1 MITLAIDTSFHY
13 LTLVIYRNKELVAS
27 VQKEAFKQ
35 QSETI
40 LVEIQNLFVR
50 TNIKPTELNQIV
62 LTDGPGSY
70 TGLRIGMTVAKV
82 LGSMAKIDVYTLS
95 SLHVLAG
102 LEKDVHVLLDA
113 RAQRAYYAHFHEGI
127 PLISERVIFL
137 QDMSDLDVS
146 TLNIFGDGHLINKET
161 YYPNYTQ
168 HFMDLKKYW
177 KKIDNV
183 HSLVP
188 RYLKDNEAYHS

>member
-137 QDMSDLDVS
+137 QVMSDLDVS

>member
-40 LVEIQNLFVR
+40 LVEIQNLFIQS
-50 TNIKPTELNQIV
+50 NIKPTELKQIV

-82 LGSMAKIDVYTLS
+82 LGTMAKINVYTLS

-102 LEKDVHVLLDA
+102 LENDVHVLLDA
-113 RAQRAYYAHFHEGI
+113 RAQRAYYAHFHQGI
-127 PLISERVIFL
+127 PLISERIIL
-137 QDMSDLDVS
+137 LHDMTELDVS
-146 TLNIFGDGHLINKET
+146 TLKVFGDGRLINKET

-177 KKIDNV
+177 KKVENI
-183 HSLVP
+183 HALVP

>member
-13 LTLVIYRNKELVAS
+13 LTLVIYKNEEIIAS

-40 LVEIQNLFVR
+40 LVEIQNLF
-50 TNIKPTELNQIV
+50 NQAQLKPTDLKRIV

-82 LGSMAKIDVYTLS
+82 LGAMAGIEVFTLS

-102 LEKDVHVLLDA
+102 LEKDVHILLDA
-113 RAQRAYYAHFHEGI
+113 KAKRAYYAHFHEGI
-127 PLISERVIFL
+127 RLINERVIL
-137 QDMSDLDVS
+137 LEDLSDIDVS
-146 TLNIFGDGHLINKET
+146 TLKVFGDGHLIAKQT
-161 YYPNYTQ
+161 YYPDYTKN
-168 HFMDLKKYW
+168 FMDLKSYW
-177 KKIDNV
+177 KKIDDI
-183 HSLVP
+183 HTLVP
-188 RYLKDNEAYHS
+188 RYLKENEAYHS

>member
-13 LTLVIYRNKELVAS
+13 LTLVLYRDKDVINS
-27 VQKEAFKQ
+27 IQKEAFKQ

-40 LVEIQNLFVR
+40 LVEINALFDKA
-50 TNIKPTELNQIV
+50 NISPKDLNRIV

-82 LGSMAKIDVYTLS
+82 LGALANIEVYTLS

-102 LEKDVHVLLDA
+102 LEKNVHILLDA
-113 RAQRAYYAHFHEGI
+113 RAKRAYYAHYHEGI
-127 PLISERVIFL
+127 PLINERVVLLSDF
-137 QDMSDLDVS
+137 DDLDTS
-146 TLNIFGDGHLINKET
+146 NLKIFGDGQLISKEK
-161 YYPNYTQ
+161 YYPDYTKN
-168 HFMDLKKYW
+168 FMDLEKYW
-177 KKIDNV
+177 QKINNI
-183 HSLVP
+183 HALVP

>member
-13 LTLVIYRNKELVAS
+13 LTLVIYRDNELVAS

-40 LVEIQNLFVR
+40 LVEIQSLFKQS
-50 TNIKPTELNQIV
+50 NIKPSELNQIV

-102 LEKDVHVLLDA
+102 LENDVHILLDA

-127 PLISERVIFL
+127 PLISERVIL
-137 QDMSDLDVS
+137 LNDMKDLDVS
-146 TLNIFGDGHLINKET
+146 TLKIFGDGHLLNRET
-161 YYPNYTQ
+161 YYPNYTH

-177 KKIDNV
+177 NKVQDIHK
-183 HSLVP
+183 LVP

>member
-40 LVEIQNLFVR
+40 LVEIQNLFK
-50 TNIKPTELNQIV
+50 TSNIKPTELKQIV

-82 LGSMAKIDVYTLS
+82 LGTMAKINVYTLS

-102 LEKDVHVLLDA
+102 LETDVHVLLDA
-113 RAQRAYYAHFHEGI
+113 RAQRAYYAHFHKGI
-127 PLISERVIFL
+127 PLINERVILL
-137 QDMSDLDVS
+137 QDMSDLDVT
-146 TLNIFGDGHLINKET
+146 TLKIFGDGHLINKGI

-177 KKIDNV
+177 KKVENI
-183 HSLVP
+183 HTLVP

>member
-13 LTLVIYRNKELVAS
+13 LTLVIYDNEEIVAS
-27 VQKEAFKQ
+27 IQKEAFKQ

-40 LVEIQNLFVR
+40 LVEIQNLFDAA
-50 TNIKPTELNQIV
+50 NLKPTDLKRII

-82 LGSMAKIDVYTLS
+82 LGALAHIEVYTLS

-102 LEKDVHVLLDA
+102 LKRDVHILLDA
-113 RAQRAYYAHFHEGI
+113 RAKRAYYAHFHEGMR
-127 PLISERVIFL
+127 LINERVIL
-137 QDMSDLDVS
+137 LEDLSDLDTS
-146 TLNIFGDGHLINKET
+146 NLNIIGDGNLINREK
-161 YYPNYTQ
+161 YYPDYTKN
-168 HFMDLKKYW
+168 FMDLKTYW
-177 KKIDNV
+177 KKVDNI

-188 RYLKDNEAYHS
+188 RYLKENEAYHP

>member
-13 LTLVIYRNKELVAS
+13 LTLVLYRDKEIIS
-27 VQKEAFKQ
+27 SIQKEAFKQ

-40 LVEIQNLFVR
+40 LVEIKTLFDSVK
-50 TNIKPTELNQIV
+50 ISPKELKRIV

-82 LGSMAKIDVYTLS
+82 LGALANVEVYTLS

-102 LEKDVHVLLDA
+102 LEKNVHVLLDA
-113 RAQRAYYAHFHEGI
+113 RAKRAYYAHYHEGI
-127 PLISERVIFL
+127 PLINERVILLSDF
-137 QDMSDLDVS
+137 DDLDTS
-146 TLNIFGDGHLINKET
+146 NFKIFGDGNLISNEKN
-161 YYPNYTQ
+161 YPDYTK
-168 HFMDLKKYW
+168 HFMDLQDYW
-177 KKIDNV
+177 NKVDNI
-183 HSLVP
+183 HALVP

>member
-27 VQKEAFKQ
+27 IQKEAFKQ

-40 LVEIQNLFVR
+40 LVEIQNLFKQS
-50 TNIKPTELNQIV
+50 NIKPTELKQIV

-82 LGSMAKIDVYTLS
+82 LGTMAKVNVYTLS

-102 LEKDVHVLLDA
+102 LENDVHVLLDA
-113 RAQRAYYAHFHEGI
+113 RAQRAYYAHFHQGI
-127 PLISERVIFL
+127 PLISERVILL
-137 QDMSDLDVS
+137 QDMTELDVS
-146 TLNIFGDGHLINKET
+146 TLKIFGDGHLINKET

-177 KKIDNV
+177 KKVENI